1 MAGSHVLVIDDDR
14 EIRRVLRAGLTSRG
28 YVVETAEGGREGV
41 ERLRRE
47 PPDVVLLDLSMPDLD
62 GVEVIRQ
69 VRRWSRVPIIVLSVC
84 DDEHQKVR
92 ALDTGADDYLTK
104 PFGLDELLARIRVS
118 LRRAGATDAT
128 APVFRLGELVVDY
141 ERRRVTVA
149 GQSVSLTPTE
159 YGLLKVMT
167 QHVGKVVTHRTLL
180 REVWGP
186 DYEAAAHYLHVYIA
200 RLRRKLEPNS
210 TNARYLVTEPGA
222 GYRLWCDELL
232 TERPAPDAAPQR
244 RESREPP
251 AAARPSR
258 AWHGR
263 GAALALSRR
272 ALSIT
277 GS

>member
-14 EIRRVLRAGLTSRG
+14 EIRRVLRASLTSRG

-47 PPDVVLLDLSMPDLD
+47 PPDVVLVDLTMPDLD

-104 PFGLDELLARIRVS
+104 PFGVEELLARMRVA
-118 LRRAGATDAT
+118 LRRAGATDPT
-128 APVFRLGELVVDY
+128 APIFRLGELVVDY

-149 GQSVSLTPTE
+149 GEPVSLTPTE

-180 REVWGP
+180 PEVWGP

-200 RLRRKLEPNS
+200 RLRRKLEPNGTS
-210 TNARYLVTEPGA
+210 SRYLVTEPGA
-222 GYRLWCDELL
+222 GYRLWCDELSA
-232 TERPAPDAAPQR
+232 ER
-244 RESREPP
+244 RELDDVSKRWDLKEYAEGRSGHP
-251 AAARPSR
+251 
-258 AWHGR
+258 WHGR
-263 GAALALSRR
+263 SAALAISRR
-272 ALSIT
+272 ALSVAN
-277 GS
+277 S

>member
-14 EIRRVLRAGLTSRG
+14 EIRRVLRASLTSRG
-28 YVVETAEGGREGV
+28 YVVETADGGREGV

-62 GVEVIRQ
+62 GVEVVRQ
-69 VRRWSRVPIIVLSVC
+69 VRRWSRVPIIVLSVS

-104 PFGLDELLARIRVS
+104 PFGIEELLARIRVA
-118 LRRAGATDAT
+118 LRRAGANDAT
-128 APVFRLGELVVDY
+128 APIFRLGELVIDY
-141 ERRRVTVA
+141 DRRRVTVA
-149 GQSVSLTPTE
+149 GEPVSLTPTE

-200 RLRRKLEPNS
+200 RLRRKLEPNGTS
-210 TNARYLVTEPGA
+210 ARYLVTEPGA
-222 GYRLWCDELL
+222 GYRLWCDELS
-232 TERPAPDAAPQR
+232 TEKSELDDVSR
-244 RESREPP
+244 RWDNKDYAGGRSRHG
-251 AAARPSR
+251 
-258 AWHGR
+258 WHPR
-263 GAALALSRR
+263 GAAVALSRR
-272 ALSIT
+272 ALSVA

>member
-104 PFGLDELLARIRVS
+104 PFGLDELFARIRVA

-128 APVFRLGELVVDY
+128 APIFRLGDLVVDY

-149 GQSVSLTPTE
+149 GDPVSLTPTE

-200 RLRRKLEPNS
+200 RLRRKLEPNG
-210 TNARYLVTEPGA
+210 TGPRYLITEPGA
-222 GYRLWCDELL
+222 GYRLWCDELV
-232 TERPAPDAAPQR
+232 TEKPALDDAPKR
-244 RESREPP
+244 WRSREH
-251 AAARPSR
+251 AGSSAGAWRTR
-258 AWHGR
+258 A
-263 GAALALSRR
+263 AALAISRR
-272 ALSIT
+272 ALSVT
-277 GS
+277 SS

>member
-41 ERLRRE
+41 DRLRTE
-47 PPDVVLLDLSMPDLD
+47 PPDVVLLDLCMPDLD

-118 LRRAGATDAT
+118 LRRAGATDAA
-128 APVFRLGELVVDY
+128 APIFRLGELVVDY

-149 GQSVSLTPTE
+149 GESVSLTPTE

-200 RLRRKLEPNS
+200 RLRRKLEPNGTS
-210 TNARYLVTEPGA
+210 ARYLVTEPGA
-222 GYRLWCDELL
+222 GYRLWCDELV
-232 TERPAPDAAPQR
+232 TERPDLDDAPR
-244 RESREPP
+244 RFESREH
-251 AAARPSR
+251 AGARSPR
-258 AWHGR
+258 AWHNR
-263 GAALALSRR
+263 GAALSISRR
-272 ALSIT
+272 ALSVT